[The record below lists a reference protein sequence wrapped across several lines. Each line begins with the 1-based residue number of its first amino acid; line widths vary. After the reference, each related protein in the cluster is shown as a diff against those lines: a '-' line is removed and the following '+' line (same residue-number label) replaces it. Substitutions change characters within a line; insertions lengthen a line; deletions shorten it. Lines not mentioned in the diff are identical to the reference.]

1 MKLESIA
8 SAVCQTSRRDFLGFL
23 LAAPLLSATSRAAGA
38 DDLYAAAKR
47 EGAVHLYTG
56 GSASGSASYV
66 AAFKRN
72 FPDIDVIVTGAY
84 SNVNDKLIEE
94 QLRQK
99 QVTADIVSFQT
110 IQDFV
115 AWKRF
120 GELLPF
126 KFNDFSLYATRYT
139 DPDGAFVA
147 SSLYPLTYGYNPAAI
162 APAAVPKSALDFL
175 KPELRGKLITCY
187 PHDDDA
193 TLYLFYTLSQKY
205 GWEFIDRYMAMDPSF
220 VEGHLGVVQAI
231 AAGRRAA
238 TFDCSAHTAMDI
250 KNKGGAID
258 VAFSSVD
265 PIPVFYTTNAILR
278 AAPHPN
284 AAKLFTSF
292 YLSKEQQ
299 IATETWSPR
308 RDVPP
313 PHGLQPLSAYQ
324 LADGYRAFMV
334 QTSLIDDLR
343 RRFLALTGPVVNKS

>member
-1 MKLESIA
+1 MKTNSGA
-8 SAVCQTSRRDFLGFL
+8 TARREFLGLL
-23 LAAPLLSATSRAAGA
+23 LAAPLLPMTTRAVDA
-38 DDLYAAAKR
+38 DDLYEAAKR
-47 EGAVHLYTG
+47 EGTVHLYTG

-66 AAFKRN
+66 AAFKRE
-72 FPDIDVIVTGAY
+72 FPGIDVIVTGAY
-84 SNVNDKLIEE
+84 SNVNDKLIDQ
-94 QLRQK
+94 QLHEK
-99 QVTADIVSFQT
+99 NVSADIVMFQT
-110 IQDFV
+110 VQDFV
-115 AWKRF
+115 AWKRA
-120 GELLPF
+120 GDLLPF
-126 KFNDFSLYATRYT
+126 RFTDFALYAPRYT

-147 SSLYPLTYGYNPAAI
+147 SSLYPLTYGYNPAAV

-175 KPELRGKLITCY
+175 KPELHGKLITCY

-205 GWEFIDRYMAMDPSF
+205 GWDFIDRYMATDPSF

-231 AAGRRAA
+231 AAGRKAA
-238 TFDCSAHTAMDI
+238 TFDCSAHTAMDV
-250 KNKGGAID
+250 KNKGGAIE
-258 VAFSSVD
+258 VAFSSND

-284 AAKLFTSF
+284 AAKLFTNF
-292 YLSKEQQ
+292 FLSKEQQ

-313 PHGLQPLSAYQ
+313 PHGLQPLSAYH

-334 QTSLIDDLR
+334 QTALIDDLR